1 MHIVMDL
8 LSGNIQQKSLNDT
21 NNMPILTTET
31 YGSKEDFIANVHVM
45 YRGK

>member
-8 LSGNIQQKSLNDT
+8 LSGNLQQKSLSDA
-21 NNMPILTTET
+21 NNMPILTIET
-31 YGSKEDFIANVHVM
+31 YGSKEDFIANVRVM